1 MPRRLNCR
9 EAWSCSPSIFWI
21 ARLTAKRL
29 PGCCWR
35 DTMSYLD
42 HMQPTEPQNDVV
54 ALYGENGKLLGI
66 MKEMD
71 YLSMTKDIR

>member
-1 MPRRLNCR
+1 
-9 EAWSCSPSIFWI
+9 
-21 ARLTAKRL
+21 
-29 PGCCWR
+29 
-35 DTMSYLD
+35 MSYLD